1 LSGVEVESIARK
13 LYQVDSNLAGKLKEI
28 LVPKK

>member
-1 LSGVEVESIARK
+1 VESIARK